1 MDNERDNGKKNEDRK
16 AKGPSRNPNL
26 LIPMLLIGV
35 LLLFLI
41 MQWGN
46 SQTSTISLRYFQNLL
61 EGKDYDGKVLTNPDD
76 EKPLEDVI
84 KQITLTPRGARGI
97 FRVEKLPKEPTF
109 NSEGERKNHVDAVV
123 AHLAAGVVI
132 SEKK

>member
-16 AKGPSRNPNL
+16 GKGPSRNPNL

-46 SQTSTISLRYFQNLL
+46 SQTSTISLQYFQNLL
-61 EGKDYDGKVLTNPDD
+61 DGKNYDGELLSNPDD
-76 EKPLEDVI
+76 GKPLEDVI
-84 KQITLTPRGARGI
+84 KQVTLTPRGARGL
-97 FRVEKLPKEPTF
+97 FRAEKIPKEPTF
-109 NSEGERKNHVDAVV
+109 DSEGKRINPQPDEFLKKNFQ
-123 AHLAAGVVI
+123 G
-132 SEKK
+132 

>member
-41 MQWGN
+41 
-46 SQTSTISLRYFQNLL
+46 
-61 EGKDYDGKVLTNPDD
+61 VL
-76 EKPLEDVI
+76 K
-84 KQITLTPRGARGI
+84 
-97 FRVEKLPKEPTF
+97 
-109 NSEGERKNHVDAVV
+109 
-123 AHLAAGVVI
+123 HLY
-132 SEKK
+132 